1 MLRIGGAQTSRRKA
15 SNELRAKI
23 FNTLSDPAT
32 LRVLEALFE
41 GEAPTDKIAKAV
53 GMEDT
58 VAASHLGKL
67 REGRLATVRR
77 VGAYSYYRVPDVP
90 SVDKILASVDDMLMK
105 IEEMRRRGIEV

>member
-1 MLRIGGAQTSRRKA
+1 MSRRKA

-23 FNTLSDPAT
+23 FSSLSDPAT

-53 GMEDT
+53 GMEAME
-58 VAASHLGKL
+58 AASHLGKL

-90 SVDKILASVDDMLMK
+90 SVDKILVAVDETLMK
-105 IEEMRRRGIEV
+105 IEEMRRKGIEI